1 MDNLSIVCCVCHSCL
16 GGFYFFGKLSVYG
29 SFSMRAGL
37 KTSQN
42 DSFFWWKGI
51 NSPRLLVIHSNS
63 FSNVWTLL
71 TLTVEQVGSF
81 VIPLLGFHACH
92 F

>member
-1 MDNLSIVCCVCHSCL
+1 M
-16 GGFYFFGKLSVYG
+16 YG

-37 KTSQN
+37 KASQN

-81 VIPLLGFHACH
+81 VIPLPRFHGYSRRSARGCLSVSKLGLAF
-92 F
+92 FFQ